1 MRKPLGIAA
10 LVAAAIAVAFVLMP
24 NSVYYRNGRPTRVG
38 RAVSRAQAIWSGLGL
53 PPRFQVALE
62 VPRRSGAGLQSVPV
76 VIAEVEGERYLVSM
90 LGERS
95 DWVKNVRAAGG
106 EATIRSGSREPVLLE
121 EVPVEERAPALKAY
135 VKRAFGARP
144 HFDPG
149 PDSPLE
155 EFEAVAANYPV
166 FRIRPR

>member
-1 MRKPLGIAA
+1 MRKTIWIALAVPAA
-10 LVAAAIAVAFVLMP
+10 LVVALVLVP
-24 NSVYYRNGRPTRVG
+24 NSVYYRNGRPTRIG
-38 RAVSRAQAIWSGLGL
+38 RAVSRTQAIWSGLGL

-62 VPRRSGAGLQSVPV
+62 VPRRSGAGMQSVPV

-95 DWVKNVRAAGG
+95 DWVRNVRAANGA
-106 EATIRSGSREPVLLE
+106 ATIRSRLREPVLLE
-121 EVPVEERAPALKAY
+121 EVPVAERAPVLKAY

-144 HFDPG
+144 HFEPG
-149 PDSPLE
+149 PNSPLE
-155 EFEAVAANYPV
+155 EFEAIAANYPV